1 MAICHGVTERTSM
14 SPSPSH
20 ADPNPDQAA
29 PPSRRSV
36 LRGAAGVGAV
46 GFAAAIGV
54 GAVAAPALAAE
65 SRRSAAQT
73 RSDSGQPEAAAGPL
87 VVYLRDAASGELDV
101 FAGTSHAVIRDP
113 ALVAWLTSAAR
124 PSLKRG

>member
-1 MAICHGVTERTSM
+1 M
-14 SPSPSH
+14 SPSQSH
-20 ADPNPDQAA
+20 EDPNPDQSA

-46 GFAAAIGV
+46 GLAAAVGV
-54 GAVAAPALAAE
+54 GAAAGPALAAGH
-65 SRRSAAQT
+65 RPAPARPDTA
-73 RSDSGQPEAAAGPL
+73 PPAAAGPL

-113 ALVAWLTSAAR
+113 ALVARLTSAAR

>member
-1 MAICHGVTERTSM
+1 M

-20 ADPNPDQAA
+20 ADPNPGEAA

-46 GFAAAIGV
+46 GFAAAVGIG
-54 GAVAAPALAAE
+54 AAAGPALAADN
-65 SRRSAAQT
+65 RRAAAPAAAQPQT
-73 RSDSGQPEAAAGPL
+73 APAADAAGPL

-101 FAGTSHAVIRDP
+101 FAGTSHAVIRDHEL
-113 ALVAWLTSAAR
+113 AARLTSAVR

>member
-1 MAICHGVTERTSM
+1 M
-14 SPSPSH
+14 SPASSQ
-20 ADPNPDQAA
+20 ADPNSGQPA

-46 GFAAAIGV
+46 GFAAAVGV
-54 GAVAAPALAAE
+54 GAAAGPALAAGD
-65 SRRSAAQT
+65 RRAAAQAT
-73 RSDSGQPEAAAGPL
+73 AQPETALPADTAGPL

-101 FAGTSHAVIRDP
+101 FAGTSHAVIRDHEL
-113 ALVAWLTSAAR
+113 AARLTSAIR